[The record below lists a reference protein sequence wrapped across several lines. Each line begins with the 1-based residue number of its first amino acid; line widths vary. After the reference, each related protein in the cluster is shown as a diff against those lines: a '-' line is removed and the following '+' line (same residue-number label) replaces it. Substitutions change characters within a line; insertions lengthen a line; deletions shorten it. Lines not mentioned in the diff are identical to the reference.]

1 MLYNF
6 KILKKLSGRIRT
18 SMNVWANCLAT
29 ETVYKLSQNEIN
41 KSMQ

>member
-6 KILKKLSGRIRT
+6 KIKKLSGRIRT

-29 ETVYKLSQNEIN
+29 ATVHNLSQNEMN
-41 KSMQ
+41 K